1 MKGDIFKK
9 IGYIIIIAFCIL
21 FCARKLEGKSN
32 ENMIDEKIETKKEVK
47 VESVY
52 PLLDR
57 DVFGDE
63 IILWY
68 TDATK
73 QEIFIYAETVKGNLT
88 PTWEEDSIFPPELV
102 KLLEE
107 MIYQSLDHSLD
118 KFEWEEIQK
127 SIYFRTINIFG
138 ADDLNPNLEEMK
150 KLFPE
155 LKDSGIELRYDSDAY
170 RKISGIEDCYN
181 MFHFHITPEQDNYLL
196 AIDSGGSAGHAVIQV
211 AELKN
216 GEFRIMSEF
225 ETQNPGY
232 GRVIQYEE
240 QFYYVFLP
248 YNYNLK
254 NYDGVALYKLGND
267 TVQENILIKYLP
279 YSYMWKN
286 IYNTA
291 EGIGLE
297 HYIES
302 IKEEMTS
309 DTYLEN
315 GRAGDIAV
323 YYGDERAVDI
333 LLPENDETNRSD
345 TCYQIDF
352 MNIGI
357 PIYIRKS
364 NFIPSN
370 YNSTWHLKSS
380 FYLRSPKNGSIK
392 TLENMEINHY
402 LPNPLQPELVQMWFK
417 EIEGK
422 VYTFCLYHVSDYN
435 YMLNVVRLEGNE
447 VNRIRTDIL
456 SPRRHFVL
464 TEGEKTIY

>member
-9 IGYIIIIAFCIL
+9 IGYIIITALCIL
-21 FCARKLEGKSN
+21 FCVRKLEGKSN
-32 ENMIDEKIETKKEVK
+32 GNMIAEKIETKKEMN

-63 IILWY
+63 IISWY
-68 TDATK
+68 TDTME
-73 QEIFIYAETVKGNLT
+73 QEVFIYAESVKGDLV
-88 PTWEEDSIFPPELV
+88 PVWEEDSIFPQGLV
-102 KLLEE
+102 KSLEE

-127 SIYFRTINIFG
+127 SVYFRTMNNFG

-150 KLFPE
+150 ILFPE
-155 LKDSGIELRYDSDAY
+155 LKDSGIELKYDSDAY
-170 RKISGIEDCYN
+170 RKISGIEECYN

-225 ETQNPGY
+225 ETQNSGY

-254 NYDGVALYKLGND
+254 NYDGVALYKLGNES
-267 TVQENILIKYLP
+267 VQENILIKYLP

-286 IYNTA
+286 ICNTA

-315 GRAGDIAV
+315 GMAGDIAV
-323 YYGDERAVDI
+323 YYGDEEAVDV
-333 LLPENDETNRSD
+333 LLPEDGKTNRRD

-352 MNIGI
+352 LNIGI

-370 YNSTWHLKSS
+370 YNSTWHLKSC
-380 FYLRSPKNGSIK
+380 FYLQNPEDSSISM
-392 TLENMEINHY
+392 LENMEVNHY
-402 LPNPLQPELVQMWFK
+402 LPNPLQPSLVQMWFK
-417 EIEGK
+417 EMEGK

-447 VNRIRTDIL
+447 ANRIRTDIL

>member
-1 MKGDIFKK
+1 
-9 IGYIIIIAFCIL
+9 
-21 FCARKLEGKSN
+21 
-32 ENMIDEKIETKKEVK
+32 
-47 VESVY
+47 
-52 PLLDR
+52 
-57 DVFGDE
+57 
-63 IILWY
+63 
-68 TDATK
+68 
-73 QEIFIYAETVKGNLT
+73 
-88 PTWEEDSIFPPELV
+88 
-102 KLLEE
+102 
-107 MIYQSLDHSLD
+107 
-118 KFEWEEIQK
+118 
-127 SIYFRTINIFG
+127 
-138 ADDLNPNLEEMK
+138 
-150 KLFPE
+150 
-155 LKDSGIELRYDSDAY
+155 
-170 RKISGIEDCYN
+170 